1 MLGIKLQVARV
12 GKLRSSGKASA
23 VMNTLCTLIIVAIP
37 LGGCGQSATPVPPP
51 IAAKADVI
59 VTLDGKQHAC
69 VVSLYSEA
77 QGSIVPCDDIV
88 PFLRDE
94 LRVPSGAIYDIRTIA
109 HVDDAEMAKIG
120 TNLKGAGYRF
130 IGGHKDR

>member
-1 MLGIKLQVARV
+1 
-12 GKLRSSGKASA
+12 
-23 VMNTLCTLIIVAIP
+23 MNALCTAIIVAIP

-51 IAAKADVI
+51 IAARADVI

-77 QGSIVPCDDIV
+77 QGSIVPCGDIV

-109 HVDDAEMAKIG
+109 DVDDAEMAKIG
-120 TNLKGAGYRF
+120 GNLKGAGYRF